1 MGKQRLCHRFSNGGR
16 KMTIKQQIE
25 FAIGEWMK
33 TKDTRKKALVLLWS
47 EDIPE
52 IANRI
57 LVEINYALAKESVF
71 EVGDAKGRT
80 SE

>member
-1 MGKQRLCHRFSNGGR
+1 
-16 KMTIKQQIE
+16 MTIKQQIE

-52 IANRI
+52 IADRI
-57 LVEINYALAKESVF
+57 LVEINYALAKESDVQ
-71 EVGDAKGRT
+71 GGKK
-80 SE
+80 

>member
-1 MGKQRLCHRFSNGGR
+1 
-16 KMTIKQQIE
+16 MTIKQQIE

-52 IANRI
+52 IADRI
-57 LVEINYALAKESVF
+57 LVEINYALAKESDVQGG
-71 EVGDAKGRT
+71 EKK
-80 SE
+80 

>member
-1 MGKQRLCHRFSNGGR
+1 
-16 KMTIKQQIE
+16 MTIKQQIE

-52 IANRI
+52 ITDRI
-57 LVEINYALAKESVF
+57 LVEINYALAKESDVQ
-71 EVGDAKGRT
+71 GGKK
-80 SE
+80 

>member
-1 MGKQRLCHRFSNGGR
+1 
-16 KMTIKQQIE
+16 MTIKQQIE

>member
-1 MGKQRLCHRFSNGGR
+1 
-16 KMTIKQQIE
+16 MTIKQQIE

-52 IANRI
+52 ITDRI
-57 LVEINYALAKESVF
+57 LVEINYALAKESDVQGG
-71 EVGDAKGRT
+71 EKK
-80 SE
+80 